1 MTPRTPSEL
10 ACRELVQLV
19 TDYLEGVLPAA
30 ERDRFEQHIASC
42 RGCAVYLRQMRELVR
57 VSGRLPAGSTRPEPP
72 PELLRVFG
80 AWKAERASRRR

>member
-19 TDYLEGVLPAA
+19 TDYLEGVLAAA

-42 RGCAVYLRQMRELVR
+42 RGCEVYLRQMRELVR
-57 VSGRLPAGSTRPEPP
+57 VSGRIPAESIRRPDPP
-72 PELLRVFG
+72 PELLRVFAG
-80 AWKAERASRRR
+80 WKAERA